1 MTYDSLL
8 LNYGGGIISSSKQS
22 RQYAGA
28 AAVAIG
34 IGGTGVAALAEL
46 KRKVYQ
52 QLIPDNPGEPVPRY
66 DHIQFLAI
74 DSDEDVIAKMKGKA
88 RLNASSE
95 FFSISNPHLKA
106 ALGGKD
112 VIRKNPIFNW
122 MEIDKIN
129 ELLSPQGAGGVR
141 QVGRYLLLSKAAALK
156 TKIEEKCTTALR
168 GLDSPSLDIY
178 LFAGISGGTGSGCFL
193 DTCYI
198 VRKALEDKGW
208 DASGNLMGFFFL
220 PDVVTSKPD
229 VASKPACVAYNHSN
243 GYAAMKEL
251 DYLMDLKSGNDF
263 FRQNYGAFSVDTQEP
278 PVDLCHLISA
288 TKSDGSVLVNGFGY
302 GIHVASDYVMAY
314 LADVDL
320 GGVTAGEEDGGLTM
334 RGHLANVSKGV
345 DTLSRAHGTNLSY
358 HVLGAANA
366 EIPMTQIATY
376 LAAGFYR
383 RFQARVGRERTVVTK
398 SMVDE
403 WVQKLGLSADQVY
416 SDLTRGSDALFLP
429 EIDRKDLV
437 SYGVMPKGK
446 APQPWSTP
454 GNAWL
459 DACSGKRTQNH
470 SALTAPLTT
479 FDFEKVPDD
488 SLTGK
493 VFRRLYE
500 LSMDPDYGPY
510 YAAGLLNHAG
520 YDLMSA
526 LDGAI
531 KQAEEERST
540 QRLQLDGNG
549 SGGRDEYVSQC
560 NTDFCHRPNKN
571 NYARYLDGVEQGFL
585 LLNRYNEYDDLV
597 STLRALKNSLEK
609 LYNTY
614 FVPLLKLLDDLKD
627 TFVEDDRYLNSSA
640 AAATTAYTTR
650 ILELSDVRPRL
661 DAAIEG
667 LAVNELV
674 NKFMGHILKGYDQW
688 LTGDDGKIGQYISAY
703 MERAFGAEVNR
714 SLQDYLFDKYP
725 NAGGDVNLL
734 AQEIERDI
742 IGQIHQS
749 ALPMFWC
756 NPTFDLSDPTVTYQT
771 SSISVPRNASAVCGA
786 ADSFKT
792 SHIEYVVR
800 KTGLNDRIF
809 ALRFFSGVPFYAY
822 HGITLLKSDYDK
834 AATTRAGVGSHLYAY
849 TGRGEDGSGRKDW
862 RSFLPVPAPYSA
874 QPDLVPGAEQL
885 LALYDAGEASGII
898 TQNVTGSYVVLQTA
912 PVSVPAY
919 HLDDFLGAD
928 GTLQLGPLDGIRTD
942 LTRQLEDLHRPGM
955 GQVEILLKN
964 DGDPDLGAAVVTRVR
979 KDYFLHYPKLQEV
992 VRAELDKRA
1001 ALQAGIDTLNA
1012 IEADYRHYTEDLE
1025 LFCDLLFYGI
1035 LPCTDGTGHSVYT
1048 AGQNGTVE
1056 KRKIDRIIYSYTD
1069 SRGMEV
1075 EQVFSRNN
1083 EKGMDYSQDYPLYQ
1097 AFLTYRSLLPDAQPR
1112 QEMDEAVRE
1121 RRKALLHKGDN
1132 VIGYILEQTWD
1143 KPALGKL
1150 QKDLSSFPQQKQHE
1164 LLRFYLGLV
1173 RCIGQFR
1180 DKFSYE
1186 EWTYLP
1192 SETSTAVRPSAAQS
1206 APADAQLKVWTLWDG
1221 RRYLYVYENNQS
1233 FGLDQTTN
1241 QWVPITA
1248 EMLVWNQATGSWI
1261 PVAGPDGDIRLP

>member
-1 MTYDSLL
+1 
-8 LNYGGGIISSSKQS
+8 
-22 RQYAGA
+22 
-28 AAVAIG
+28 
-34 IGGTGVAALAEL
+34 
-46 KRKVYQ
+46 
-52 QLIPDNPGEPVPRY
+52 
-66 DHIQFLAI
+66 
-74 DSDEDVIAKMKGKA
+74 
-88 RLNASSE
+88 
-95 FFSISNPHLKA
+95 
-106 ALGGKD
+106 
-112 VIRKNPIFNW
+112 
-122 MEIDKIN
+122 MEIDKIPFN
-129 ELLSPQGAGGVR
+129 GASGIR
-141 QVGRYLLLSKAAALK
+141 QVGRYLLLSKASALK
-156 TKIEEKCTTALR
+156 AKILEKCSTALQNAVT
-168 GLDSPSLDIY
+168 SSLDIY

-198 VRKALEDKGW
+198 IRAVLEEQGW
-208 DASGNLMGFFFL
+208 DASSNLMGFFFL
-220 PDVVTSKPD
+220 PDVVASRPE
-229 VASKPACVAYNHSN
+229 VAAGAPLVSRLNAN
-243 GYAAMKEL
+243 GYAALKEL
-251 DYLMDLKSGNDF
+251 DYLMDLPSANDF
-263 FRQNYGAFSVDTQEP
+263 FQQNYGTFSVDTKEP
-278 PVDLCHLISA
+278 PVDLCHLISV
-288 TKSDGSVLVNGFGY
+288 TKPDGSALATGFDY
-302 GIHVASDYVMAY
+302 TIQQSTDYVMVY

-320 GGVTAGEEDGGLTM
+320 GYLGDRETTCERIARIIWGIRVTPHSHG
-334 RGHLANVSKGV
+334 ANY
-345 DTLSRAHGTNLSY
+345 SY
-358 HVLGAANA
+358 SVFGAACA
-366 EIPMTQIATY
+366 ELPTIQIATY

-383 RFQARVGRERTVVTK
+383 RFQAWVGRNRTVITK

-416 SDLTRGSDALFLP
+416 SGLTRGSDALFLP

-446 APQPWSTP
+446 APQPWSTA

-560 NTDFCHRPNKN
+560 NTDFCHRPNKK
-571 NYARYLDGVEQGFL
+571 NYARYRDGVEQWFL

-597 STLRALKNSLEK
+597 STLRTLKNSLEK

-703 MERAFGAEVNR
+703 MERAFGTEVNR

-771 SSISVPRNASAVCGA
+771 SSISVPRNASAVCGVA
-786 ADSFKT
+786 KEFGIKA
-792 SHIEYVVR
+792 HPEYWVR

-809 ALRFFSGVPFYAY
+809 ALRFFAGIPLYAY
-822 HGITLLKSDYDK
+822 QGITLLKSDYDK
-834 AATTRAGVGSHLYAY
+834 GIGTLAGVGSHLYAY
-849 TGRGEDGSGRKDW
+849 TGRGDDGSGFKDW
-862 RSFLPVPAPYSA
+862 RSFLPDPIPILY
-874 QPDLVPGAEQL
+874 PD
-885 LALYDAGEASGII
+885 
-898 TQNVTGSYVVLQTA
+898 
-912 PVSVPAY
+912 
-919 HLDDFLGAD
+919 
-928 GTLQLGPLDGIRTD
+928 
-942 LTRQLEDLHRPGM
+942 
-955 GQVEILLKN
+955 
-964 DGDPDLGAAVVTRVR
+964 
-979 KDYFLHYPKLQEV
+979 
-992 VRAELDKRA
+992 
-1001 ALQAGIDTLNA
+1001 
-1012 IEADYRHYTEDLE
+1012 
-1025 LFCDLLFYGI
+1025 
-1035 LPCTDGTGHSVYT
+1035 
-1048 AGQNGTVE
+1048 
-1056 KRKIDRIIYSYTD
+1056 
-1069 SRGMEV
+1069 
-1075 EQVFSRNN
+1075 
-1083 EKGMDYSQDYPLYQ
+1083 
-1097 AFLTYRSLLPDAQPR
+1097 
-1112 QEMDEAVRE
+1112 
-1121 RRKALLHKGDN
+1121 
-1132 VIGYILEQTWD
+1132 
-1143 KPALGKL
+1143 
-1150 QKDLSSFPQQKQHE
+1150 
-1164 LLRFYLGLV
+1164 
-1173 RCIGQFR
+1173 
-1180 DKFSYE
+1180 
-1186 EWTYLP
+1186 
-1192 SETSTAVRPSAAQS
+1192 QS
-1206 APADAQLKVWTLWDG
+1206 D
-1221 RRYLYVYENNQS
+1221 
-1233 FGLDQTTN
+1233 
-1241 QWVPITA
+1241 
-1248 EMLVWNQATGSWI
+1248 
-1261 PVAGPDGDIRLP
+1261 